1 MKDLEAKL
9 KEVLKH
15 FLPVWLKNI
24 PIINSIYFRSI
35 IKEKDF
41 NRTG

>member
-35 IKEKDF
+35 IKENDF
-41 NRTG
+41 NGKD